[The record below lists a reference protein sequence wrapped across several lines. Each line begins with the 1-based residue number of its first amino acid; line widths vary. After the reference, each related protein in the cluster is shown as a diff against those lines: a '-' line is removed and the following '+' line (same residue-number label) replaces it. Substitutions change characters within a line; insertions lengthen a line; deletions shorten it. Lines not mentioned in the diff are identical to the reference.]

1 MARVI
6 KLLLYYFAS
15 QLCATSLALAG
26 YAGWHYIKSGTLPVE
41 WGLPFSLSLAA
52 NIASIAFMVWILLR
66 NKYLIID
73 KEAINPGKTTSI
85 LLYSAIG
92 ITAMIWL
99 NFISDIMD
107 LPDWF
112 KSTFSMMQEDIVGII
127 TMAIIAP
134 IFEEMLFRGAIEG
147 HLLKKW
153 KNPRY
158 AILVSALIFGIVH
171 LNPAQILFAF
181 LFGLILGDIY
191 FRTKSL
197 SAVIILHF
205 INNTIS
211 VIIMFLFPEYD
222 KLTDLLG
229 FNTMACLSL
238 ISFIAFIFLM
248 KIFKKRFSNKAIT
261 D

>member
-26 YAGWHYIKSGTLPVE
+26 YAGWHYIKSGTLLVE

-73 KEAINPGKTTSI
+73 KEAINPGKPTNI

-112 KSTFSMMQEDIVGII
+112 KSTFSMMQENIVGII
-127 TMAIIAP
+127 TMSIIAP

-147 HLLKKW
+147 HLLNKW
-153 KNPRY
+153 KNPRH
-158 AILVSALIFGIVH
+158 AIFVS
-171 LNPAQILFAF
+171 AF

-191 FRTKSL
+191 FRTRSL
-197 SAVIILHF
+197 TAVIILHF

-248 KIFKKRFSNKAIT
+248 KIFMNRFSNKAIT